1 MPQSNKTMLQ
11 LFCILRAETDANRRL
26 SASMLLERLTA
37 CGIHSERRSI
47 YRTIAALRQCGI
59 PIEKTTTGYYYA
71 HTAAESDAY
80 AALAAAVQAAGFLSA
95 GRKQA
100 LLEHIK
106 TQAGPCASESA
117 LSLGAT
123 ISGPSAKDDALFIAM
138 QCASR
143 AISGGT
149 QLTFLFSTSESE
161 RLRARFADAGR
172 RALREAMEEVAPILE
187 KLETAEPAE
196 RTQLERSLNK
206 KLGRLQKQ
214 SGNPLRDQMAEFE
227 QTAGSLFEALR
238 GIPAEFSAMLRGG
251 DQGGNGE

>member
-1 MPQSNKTMLQ
+1 MKDSAEWIALSYSVPASPSKARV
-11 LFCILRAETDANRRL
+11 FVWRRLRALGAVTLRPGL
-26 SASMLLERLTA
+26 
-37 CGIHSERRSI
+37 
-47 YRTIAALRQCGI
+47 AALPNSSEGKR
-59 PIEKTTTGYYYA
+59 
-71 HTAAESDAY
+71 S
-80 AALAAAVQAAGFLSA
+80 F
-95 GRKQA
+95 A
-100 LLEHIK
+100 LL
-106 TQAGPCASESA
+106 AGKIRE
-117 LSLGAT
+117 LGGEPLVLEMDLVDET
-123 ISGPSAKDDALFIAM
+123 
-138 QCASR
+138 
-143 AISGGT
+143 
-149 QLTFLFSTSESE
+149 ESE

-196 RTQLERSLNK
+196 RTRLERSLNK

>member
-1 MPQSNKTMLQ
+1 MKDSAEWIALSYSVPASPSKARV
-11 LFCILRAETDANRRL
+11 FVWRRLRALGAVTLRPGL
-26 SASMLLERLTA
+26 
-37 CGIHSERRSI
+37 
-47 YRTIAALRQCGI
+47 AALPNSSEGKR
-59 PIEKTTTGYYYA
+59 
-71 HTAAESDAY
+71 S
-80 AALAAAVQAAGFLSA
+80 F
-95 GRKQA
+95 A
-100 LLEHIK
+100 LL
-106 TQAGPCASESA
+106 AGKIRELGGEPLVLEMESA
-117 LSLGAT
+117 
-123 ISGPSAKDDALFIAM
+123 
-138 QCASR
+138 
-143 AISGGT
+143 
-149 QLTFLFSTSESE
+149 

-172 RALREAMEEVAPILE
+172 RALREAMEEVAAILE

>member
-1 MPQSNKTMLQ
+1 MKDSAEWIALSYSVPARPSKARV
-11 LFCILRAETDANRRL
+11 FVWRRLRALGAVTLRPGL
-26 SASMLLERLTA
+26 
-37 CGIHSERRSI
+37 
-47 YRTIAALRQCGI
+47 AAL
-59 PIEKTTTGYYYA
+59 PNS
-71 HTAAESDAY
+71 AEGKRS
-80 AALAAAVQAAGFLSA
+80 F
-95 GRKQA
+95 A
-100 LLEHIK
+100 LL
-106 TQAGPCASESA
+106 AGKIRE
-117 LSLGAT
+117 LGGEPLVLEMDLVDET
-123 ISGPSAKDDALFIAM
+123 
-138 QCASR
+138 
-143 AISGGT
+143 
-149 QLTFLFSTSESE
+149 ESE